1 MAPHLEADDPESALT
16 TSGLLKPLSH
26 RPFRRLLLAQTVS
39 RVGDGIFTVALAT
52 VIIRKDGGAA
62 LLGLAL
68 GVESTCWLLGL
79 LACNLLI
86 SRLNDRSLML
96 IADGGRATA
105 LIAYLVLESVL
116 PELSLVV
123 LAGTIGACVGLFD
136 PSFSAI
142 VPRLLPSAEYQSGN
156 AVRSSTQNLG
166 SALGPLLGAG
176 TVVLGTERIGF
187 LVNAVT
193 FLIAFL
199 TTLTLPASRPTRS
212 AYVSQLKSAVA
223 GVRTILGIRWL
234 LCVTLQSF
242 VLIALARA
250 PFKVL
255 LVIVLAQVG
264 HPEVLGPVLALQ
276 VGGSISG
283 ALLAARLRTARPGA
297 WAAGGALAAVLPLG
311 ALAIAPNFPA
321 IAVTA
326 TLAGIGQGIL
336 GVVATTAIQ
345 REVPLVSLG
354 QVFSFQSLVLALPD
368 PFSLAVT
375 PILVGRFGIGS
386 VAAVAVVICVG
397 VTLTVLPAR
406 GFLRLTEHAV
416 AKRRVLRKLGLRRW
430 GLDDTASRQEPP
442 PR

>member
-1 MAPHLEADDPESALT
+1 MAPHLEADEPESALT
-16 TSGLLKPLSH
+16 TSGLLRPLTH
-26 RPFRRLLLAQTVS
+26 RPFRRLLVAQTVS

-52 VIIRKDGGAA
+52 MIIRADGGAA

-68 GVESTCWLLGL
+68 GVESTCWIFGL
-79 LACNLLI
+79 LACNILI
-86 SRLNDRSLML
+86 SRFNDRSLML

-105 LIAYLVLESVL
+105 LIAYLVLEPVL
-116 PELSLVV
+116 PESSLIV
-123 LAGTIGACVGLFD
+123 LAGMIGACVGLFD

-142 VPRLLPSAEYQSGN
+142 VPRLLPSAEYQSAN
-156 AVRSSTQNLG
+156 AIRSSTQNAG
-166 SALGPLLGAG
+166 SALGPLFGAG
-176 TVVLGTERIGF
+176 LVVLGTERIGF

-193 FLIAFL
+193 FVVAFL
-199 TTLTLPASRPTRS
+199 TTLSLPASRPTRS

-234 LCVTLQSF
+234 LGVTVQSF

-255 LVIVLAQVG
+255 SVIVLARIG
-264 HPEVLGPVLALQ
+264 HPEVLGAVLALQ
-276 VGGSISG
+276 VSGSISG
-283 ALLAARLRTARPGA
+283 ALFAARLRTARPGA
-297 WAAGGALAAVLPLG
+297 WVAGGALAAALPLG
-311 ALAIAPNFPA
+311 ALAIAPDVSA

-336 GVVATTAIQ
+336 GVTATTAMQ

-354 QVFSFQSLVLALPD
+354 QVFSFQSLLLALPD

-386 VAAVAVVICVG
+386 VAAVFVVICVG
-397 VTLTVLPAR
+397 VTLSVLPAR

-416 AKRRVLRKLGLRRW
+416 AKRRVLRKLGLRRR
-430 GLDDTASRQEPP
+430 GLNDTAGEQEPT

>member
-1 MAPHLEADDPESALT
+1 
-16 TSGLLKPLSH
+16 
-26 RPFRRLLLAQTVS
+26 
-39 RVGDGIFTVALAT
+39 
-52 VIIRKDGGAA
+52 
-62 LLGLAL
+62 
-68 GVESTCWLLGL
+68 
-79 LACNLLI
+79 
-86 SRLNDRSLML
+86 ML
-96 IADGGRATA
+96 IADGGRAAA
-105 LIAYLVLESVL
+105 LIAYLVLEPVL

-123 LAGTIGACVGLFD
+123 LAGMIGACVGLFD

-142 VPRLLPSAEYQSGN
+142 VPRLLPPAEYQSAN

-193 FLIAFL
+193 FLIAFV
-199 TTLTLPASRPTRS
+199 TTLTLPASRPARS
-212 AYVSQLKSAVA
+212 AYVSQLTSAVA
-223 GVRTILGIRWL
+223 GVRTIVGIRWL

-255 LVIVLAQVG
+255 LVIVLARTG
-264 HPEVLGPVLALQ
+264 HPEVLGAVLALQ
-276 VGGSISG
+276 VGGTISG
-283 ALLAARLRTARPGA
+283 ALLAARLGTARPGA
-297 WAAGGALAAVLPLG
+297 WAAGGGLAAVLPLG
-311 ALAIAPNFPA
+311 ALAIAPSVPA

-326 TLAGIGQGIL
+326 TLAGIGQGVL
-336 GVVATTAIQ
+336 GVMATTAIQ

-368 PFSLAVT
+368 PFSLAAT

-386 VAAVAVVICVG
+386 VAAVAAVVCVG
-397 VTLTVLPAR
+397 VTLAVLPAR

-416 AKRRVLRKLGLRRW
+416 AKRRVLRKLGLRRR
-430 GLDDTASRQEPP
+430 GLNDTASRQEPP